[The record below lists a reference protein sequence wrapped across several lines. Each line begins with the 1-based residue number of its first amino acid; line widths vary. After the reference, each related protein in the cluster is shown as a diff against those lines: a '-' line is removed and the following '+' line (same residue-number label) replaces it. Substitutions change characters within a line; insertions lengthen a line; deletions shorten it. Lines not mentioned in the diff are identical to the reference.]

1 MNNTILKPAEITS
14 SGIFRGAPVSGRF
27 DAFLTAPHII
37 DAEREYFE
45 PIVGAA
51 MWQDMISKRGTA
63 NCNYN
68 PAIGAI
74 VEAFP
79 DDANYEELWQLYA
92 FEFISMA
99 VYWFALP
106 YIQTQMHSGG
116 AVNINDQFHRSA
128 SVEQIDRLQN
138 QTGDTLSKRAYA
150 ITQWIC
156 DQRENYPLFV
166 NSSCDAGCGT
176 SQNQNLRKNGIIIY

>member
-1 MNNTILKPAEITS
+1 MNNTVLKPAEITS

-51 MWQDMISKRGTA
+51 MWQDMIDKRGSA

-68 PAIGAI
+68 TAIGT
-74 VEAFP
+74 VVPAFP
-79 DDANYEELWQLYA
+79 DDPNYETFWEMHA
-92 FEFISMA
+92 FEFISLA
-99 VYWFALP
+99 VYWFAIP

-128 SVEQIDRLQN
+128 TVQQIDRLQN

-150 ITQWIC
+150 ITQWLC
-156 DQRENYPLFV
+156 DNENDYPLFTNTSC
-166 NSSCDAGCGT
+166 NSGCT
-176 SQNQNLRKNGIIIY
+176 DSNQNLRRNGIIIY